1 VDHENEPRPSR
12 VRTLALGLLKATV
25 SIGLLAL
32 LLLRVDVARLWSY
45 ARNAS
50 IVWLAGALGLYLLMV
65 LASAWRWG
73 VLLRAQHVRL
83 PFTALT
89 SSFLV
94 ATFFNNF
101 LPSNIGGDVVRALYL
116 AEGHRPGVA
125 INSVVFDRVS
135 GLVLLMALGAAA
147 LIAFP
152 QYGLPW
158 PLTASLVAGGLVLV
172 LGWWMCPR
180 LVRLLPVGNRL
191 RRQVETEL
199 GPFWRDRVLLAR
211 VAVASLA
218 FHLTQVGVQYVLAR
232 AAGVALP
239 FSYCLVLHPV
249 ISVMTA
255 VPLSVAGIGVREGG
269 YLYFLGRIN
278 VDDSIAVT
286 LGLLW
291 FAVTVMA
298 GLVGGALFLA
308 SGAALPRVYPRP
320 AAPADASAA

>member
-1 VDHENEPRPSR
+1 FNS
-12 VRTLALGLLKATV
+12 
-25 SIGLLAL
+25 
-32 LLLRVDVARLWSY
+32 
-45 ARNAS
+45 
-50 IVWLAGALGLYLLMV
+50 
-65 LASAWRWG
+65 G
-73 VLLRAQHVRL
+73 V
-83 PFTALT
+83 F
-89 SSFLV
+89 
-94 ATFFNNF
+94 
-101 LPSNIGGDVVRALYL
+101 G
-116 AEGHRPGVA
+116 
-125 INSVVFDRVS
+125 RVS
-135 GLVLLMALGAAA
+135 GLVRLMALGAAA

-218 FHLTQVGVQYVLAR
+218 FHLTQVGAQYVLAR

-255 VPLSVAGIGVREGG
+255 LPLSVAGIALREGG
-269 YLYFLGRIN
+269 YPYFLGRSHHVAHLQPLAGG
-278 VDDSIAVT
+278 VDLAHARAEVHHLEATAVEDVGVAAAAHARGGDGAAGAGGGGDDQPHDGGV
-286 LGLLW
+286 LGDGH
-291 FAVTVMA
+291 
-298 GLVGGALFLA
+298 GLVGRLDLD
-308 SGAALPRVYPRP
+308 L
-320 AAPADASAA
+320 DA